1 MKTFVTERFDSN
13 ANSVDSFASAHN
25 LYRAQ
30 GGYGAS
36 SGYRTRG
43 GAVAAVNEQAR
54 VRVGGREVGGIRN
67 SHDLYAR
74 QVATPVGG
82 ERKIAY
88 GDRLFVRLMQDG
100 RVVMEWVLETVSDLT
115 ELFSALHSRC
125 RDIRGLVK
133 LYLRNVSRGWSL
145 VRPFMFYTRNQ
156 NKKESDKKNSSIDPR
171 MISAASHPLFPTNL
185 RERYFRGDVEQ
196 MSFHWDM

>member
-13 ANSVDSFASAHN
+13 ANSVDSFAGAQN
-25 LYRAQ
+25 QYRA
-30 GGYGAS
+30 
-36 SGYRTRG
+36 
-43 GAVAAVNEQAR
+43 
-54 VRVGGREVGGIRN
+54 RVGGREVSGIRN

-88 GDRLFVRLMQDG
+88 GDRLFVRLMQEG

-156 NKKESDKKNSSIDPR
+156 NKKESDNKNSSIDPR

-185 RERYFRGDVEQ
+185 RERYFRSDVEQ